1 MNKNRLR
8 NLTGKCE
15 VSKRS
20 RIKLDEQIYTT
31 NLDAALEHLYL
42 AYEHLS
48 KHLDGRNEFGML
60 TNILNSAYDVKKHL
74 KS

>member
-8 NLTGKCE
+8 NHTNNYN

-20 RIKLDEQIYTT
+20 RIKLDEQIYKT
-31 NLDAALEHLYL
+31 NLDASLEHLYM
-42 AYEHLS
+42 AYEHL
-48 KHLDGRNEFGML
+48 KAHLDGRNEFGML
-60 TNILNSAYDVKKHL
+60 TNILNSAYDIKKHL